1 MSRRVIV
8 IGLDSAPPEMLFGR
22 MLDLMPNLREMVE
35 GGLHGPLRSCDP
47 PITVPAWQVMS
58 ASASPGLLGLYGF
71 RHRKG
76 HSYTEAWTPNSYSVR
91 LPRIWDVLARQG
103 KRSCLIG
110 VPPAYPPKPLKGWSV
125 SCFLTPP
132 GSPRYTYPPD
142 LRQEIE
148 DLVGEYLFDVPFRV
162 EDRKT
167 LRERLFEMTEKR
179 FDVVRHLATT
189 KPWDFLMMVEIGV
202 DRLGHAFWKF
212 FDPTHPRHVPDSPY
226 RHIDEEYY
234 ALVDRRLGE
243 LRKLLP
249 DAVFLVVSDHGS
261 KAMTGAFC
269 VNEWLIERG
278 HLVLEEPPGAVVPLD
293 EAAVDWSRT
302 KAWGWGG
309 YYARIFLNVEGRE
322 PRGIIPGSRYEEARE
337 ELAGELRTIEHPD
350 GSRMRVTVFRPEE
363 TYVAALGNPPDLM
376 VYFDDLDWR
385 SAGTVGHG
393 GLYLSENDTG
403 PDDSVHAMDGIFVLH
418 DPSRRYARRVEGAS
432 ILDVAP
438 TILNVMDVPAP
449 PGMEG
454 RPVELHSKEEVSPR
468 P

>member
-1 MSRRVIV
+1 VSRRVV
-8 IGLDSAPPEMLFGR
+8 LIGLDSASPEMIFGR
-22 MLDLMPNLREMVE
+22 LLEHMPNLKTMVAS
-35 GGLHGPLRSCDP
+35 GLHGPLRSCDP

-58 ASASPGLLGLYGF
+58 TSASPGTLGLYGF

-76 HSYTEAWTPNSYSVR
+76 HSYTEGWTPNSLSVR
-91 LPRIWDVLARQG
+91 QPRIWDVLAAIG
-103 KRSCLIG
+103 KKSCLVG
-110 VPPAYPPKPLKGWSV
+110 VPPAYPPRPMNGWTV

-132 GSPRYTYPPD
+132 DAKRYTYPPD
-142 LRQEIE
+142 LRREIE
-148 DLVGEYLFDVPFRV
+148 DLVGTYLFDVPFRV
-162 EDRKT
+162 EDRET
-167 LRERLFEMTEKR
+167 LRQGLFEMTEKR

-189 KPWDFLMMVEIGV
+189 KPWDFLMVVEIGV

-212 FDPTHPRHVPDSPY
+212 FDPGHPRHVPESPY

-243 LRKLLP
+243 LRELLP

-269 VNEWLIERG
+269 INEWLMERG
-278 HLVLEEPPGAVVPLD
+278 HLTLHERPDRVIPLD
-293 EAAVDWSRT
+293 RASVDWSGT
-302 KAWGWGG
+302 TAWGWGG

-322 PRGIIPGSRYEEARE
+322 PQGTVPRHGYEEVRDGLIE
-337 ELAGELRTIEHPD
+337 EISGIESPD
-350 GSRMRVTVFRPEE
+350 GTPMNARALRPEE
-363 TYVAALGNPPDLM
+363 LYPETLGDSPDLM
-376 VYFDDLDWR
+376 VYFDDLAWR

-418 DPSRRYARRVEGAS
+418 DPAHTRGGTVEDLS
-432 ILDVAP
+432 LLDIAP
-438 TILNVMDVPAP
+438 TVLRLMDVPVPA
-449 PGMEG
+449 GMEG
-454 RPVELHSKEEVSPR
+454 RPVPGLYGP